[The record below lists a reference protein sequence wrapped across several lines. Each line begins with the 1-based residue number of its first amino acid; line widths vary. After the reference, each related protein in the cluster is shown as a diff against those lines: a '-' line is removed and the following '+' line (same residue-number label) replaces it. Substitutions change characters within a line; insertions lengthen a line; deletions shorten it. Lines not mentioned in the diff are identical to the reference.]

1 MRNMGVFLDELHFPC
16 GFNTNDTFSTEE
28 ITILE
33 SCGLTMRQLQDGSLL
48 PSTAA
53 EYYFLAELDGEF
65 PITSNFARCWRKY
78 NNKVIRFDHS
88 SSSRAKPK
96 RETAERDDSA
106 LNMSE
111 EEEEYGSLEFDL

>member
-1 MRNMGVFLDELHFPC
+1 MRNMGVFLDELHFPY
-16 GFNTNDTFSTEE
+16 GFNTNDTFSSEE

-33 SCGLTMRQLQDGSLL
+33 SYGLTMRQLQDGSLL

-78 NNKVIRFDHS
+78 NNKVSRFDNS
-88 SSSRAKPK
+88 TNNRTKTK
-96 RETAERDDSA
+96 RETANSDDSE
-106 LNMSE
+106 LNISE